1 MSIAPAPIASSASRM
16 ICSTFRCAL
25 QPAGRNVHNPAAT
38 CLASPA
44 RTVSR
49 CDTASASA
57 GASLTVGRKY
67 LESRVT
73 AGESIRGT
81 SVLPSRSRF
90 RGRVRRFCEKN
101 VMDVSPRLKAG
112 VTAFGAL
119 TGAALLAYAANAAV
133 GFASGL
139 DGFFEDYVYA
149 ALIAA
154 AGAICLARG
163 FAVREERAAWLTMG
177 AGLTAWAAGEI
188 TWAIMLADDPSPP
201 YPSVADFLY
210 LAFYPA
216 SYTALLLLARSR
228 TDSFRSSLWLDGG
241 IAALTVA
248 ALIATLAFGPIVDAT
263 GGTTAEIAVN
273 LAYPVGDLLLL
284 TLVVTVFGLNAW
296 RPDPVWLL
304 IGGGLALTAV
314 ADGLYLV
321 QSATDQY
328 VPGSLLDL
336 AWPAS
341 ALLVALAA
349 WQPSRKQ
356 IVIRD
361 WLVIAVPVGG
371 AVVSVELLVY
381 DHFER
386 VNLAGASLAAWA
398 ILLALARLMLAFVE
412 NQRTLN
418 EAHGEARTDSLTGLR
433 NRRSLMADLDT
444 QLALAT
450 HAHPRALLLFDL
462 DGFKEYNDAFGHPA
476 GDGLLV
482 RLAARLAE
490 ATGEGGHAYRL
501 GGDEFCVLVSQG
513 RDGVDAIL
521 AACSAALNE
530 RGEGFEVTSSFG
542 VVVLPEEADSPTLA
556 LQLADRRMYA
566 RKGGRR
572 VSAGRQSRDV
582 LLRTLS
588 ERRPDLQVRL
598 RDIGELALAVGRELH
613 MGPEALDEV
622 ARAAELHDVGKIA
635 VPDAILDKPGALDP
649 VEWSFM
655 RRHPLIGERI
665 LLAAPALR
673 PVARLVR
680 SSHERWDGGG
690 YPDGLRGDEIPLG
703 ARVVAICDAFD
714 AMTTERAYRG
724 SVPEAD
730 AIEELRRC
738 AGTQFDPMVV
748 DAFCRVIARE
758 RPAH

>member
-1 MSIAPAPIASSASRM
+1 
-16 ICSTFRCAL
+16 
-25 QPAGRNVHNPAAT
+25 
-38 CLASPA
+38 
-44 RTVSR
+44 
-49 CDTASASA
+49 
-57 GASLTVGRKY
+57 
-67 LESRVT
+67 
-73 AGESIRGT
+73 
-81 SVLPSRSRF
+81 
-90 RGRVRRFCEKN
+90 
-101 VMDVSPRLKAG
+101 MDVSPRLKAG
-112 VTAFGAL
+112 LQAFGAL
-119 TGAALLAYAANAAV
+119 TGAALLAYAANVAF

-139 DGFFEDYVYA
+139 DGFFEDYVYTG
-149 ALIAA
+149 LIVA
-154 AGAICLARG
+154 AGAICLVRG
-163 FAVREERAAWLTMG
+163 VVVPEERAAWLVMG
-177 AGLTAWAAGEI
+177 AGLSAWAAGEI
-188 TWAIMLADDPSPP
+188 TWAIMLANDPNPP
-201 YPSVADFLY
+201 YPSVADLLY

-216 SYTALLLLARSR
+216 SYSALLLLARSR

-248 ALIATLAFGPIVDAT
+248 ALIATLAFQPIVDAT
-263 GGTTAEIAVN
+263 GGTTAQIAVN

-321 QSATDQY
+321 QNATGEY
-328 VPGSLLDL
+328 VPGGLLDL

-349 WQPSRKQ
+349 WQPVRKQ

-361 WLVIAVPVGG
+361 WLIIAVPVGG
-371 AVVSVELLVY
+371 ALVAEQLLVY
-381 DHFER
+381 DHFEH
-386 VNLAGASLAAWA
+386 VNLAGISLASWA
-398 ILLALARLMLAFVE
+398 LLLALARLALAFLE
-412 NQRTLN
+412 NQRTLS

-433 NRRSLMADLDT
+433 NRRCLMADLDM
-444 QLALAT
+444 QLGLAT
-450 HAHPRALLLFDL
+450 RADPRALLLFDL

-490 ATGEGGHAYRL
+490 AVAAAGDAYRL
-501 GGDEFCVLVSQG
+501 GGDELCVLVSPG
-513 RDGVDAIL
+513 RDGIDAVL

-542 VVVLPEEADSPTLA
+542 VVVMPEEADTPTLA

-572 VSAGRQSRDV
+572 MSAGRQSRDV

-588 ERRPDLQVRL
+588 ERRPGLQVRL

-613 MGPEALDEV
+613 LGPEGLDEV
-622 ARAAELHDVGKIA
+622 ARAAELHDIGKIA
-635 VPDAILDKPGALDP
+635 VPDAILDKPGPLDP

-673 PVARLVR
+673 PLARLVR

-703 ARVVAICDAFD
+703 SRVVAVCDAFD
-714 AMTTERAYRG
+714 AMTTERPYREPI
-724 SVPEAD
+724 PEGE
-730 AIEELRRC
+730 AIAELRRC
-738 AGTQFDPMVV
+738 AATQFDPMVV
-748 DAFCRVIARE
+748 EAFCRVLARE
-758 RPAH
+758 HPAPDEMVA

>member
-1 MSIAPAPIASSASRM
+1 
-16 ICSTFRCAL
+16 
-25 QPAGRNVHNPAAT
+25 
-38 CLASPA
+38 
-44 RTVSR
+44 
-49 CDTASASA
+49 
-57 GASLTVGRKY
+57 
-67 LESRVT
+67 
-73 AGESIRGT
+73 
-81 SVLPSRSRF
+81 
-90 RGRVRRFCEKN
+90 
-101 VMDVSPRLKAG
+101 MDVSPRLKAG
-112 VTAFGAL
+112 LLAFGAL
-119 TGAALLAYAANAAV
+119 TGAALLMYAANV
-133 GFASGL
+133 TFGFASGL
-139 DGFFEDYVYA
+139 DGFFEDYVYTG
-149 ALIAA
+149 LVVA
-154 AGAICLARG
+154 AGVICLTRG
-163 FAVREERAAWLTMG
+163 IAVPEERAAWLIMG
-177 AGLTAWAAGEI
+177 VGLTAWAAGEI
-188 TWAIMLADDPSPP
+188 TWAVLLADDPSPP
-201 YPSVADFLY
+201 YPSAADLLY

-216 SYTALLLLARSR
+216 SYAALLLLARSR

-248 ALIATLAFGPIVDAT
+248 ALIATLAFEPIVDAT

-273 LAYPVGDLLLL
+273 LAYPAGDLLLL

-328 VPGSLLDL
+328 VPGGLLDL

-349 WQPSRKQ
+349 WQPARKK
-356 IVIRD
+356 IVVGD
-361 WLVIAVPVGG
+361 WLMIAVPVGG
-371 AVVSVELLVY
+371 ALVAVQLLVY

-386 VNLAGASLAAWA
+386 VNLAAVSLASWA
-398 ILLALARLMLAFVE
+398 LLLALARLALAFLE
-412 NQRTLN
+412 NQRGLK

-433 NRRSLMADLDT
+433 NRRSLMADLET

-450 HAHPRALLLFDL
+450 LARPRALLLFDL

-490 ATGEGGHAYRL
+490 AVGEAGDAYRL
-501 GGDEFCVLVSQG
+501 GGDEFCVVVSPE
-513 RDGVDAIL
+513 RDGVDAVL

-542 VVVLPEEADSPTLA
+542 VVVMPEEADTPTLA

-588 ERRPDLQVRL
+588 ERRPDLQIRL

-613 MGPEALDEV
+613 LGPEGLDEV

-635 VPDAILDKPGALDP
+635 VPDAILDKPGPLDP

-703 ARVVAICDAFD
+703 ARVVAVCDAFD
-714 AMTTERAYRG
+714 AMTTERPYREPI
-724 SVPEAD
+724 SESEAV
-730 AIEELRRC
+730 EELRRC

-748 DAFCRVIARE
+748 DAFCRVLARE
-758 RPAH
+758 HPAPDEMIA

>member
-1 MSIAPAPIASSASRM
+1 
-16 ICSTFRCAL
+16 
-25 QPAGRNVHNPAAT
+25 
-38 CLASPA
+38 
-44 RTVSR
+44 
-49 CDTASASA
+49 
-57 GASLTVGRKY
+57 
-67 LESRVT
+67 
-73 AGESIRGT
+73 
-81 SVLPSRSRF
+81 
-90 RGRVRRFCEKN
+90 
-101 VMDVSPRLKAG
+101 MDVSPRLKA
-112 VTAFGAL
+112 VLLAFGAL
-119 TGAALLAYAANAAV
+119 TGAALLAYAANVAL

-139 DGFFEDYVYA
+139 DGFFDDYVYTG
-149 ALIAA
+149 LIVA
-154 AGAICLARG
+154 AGALCLMRG
-163 FAVREERAAWLTMG
+163 FVVSEERGAWIVMG

-188 TWAIMLADDPSPP
+188 SWAVLLANDPNPP

-248 ALIATLAFGPIVDAT
+248 ALIATLAFQPIVDAT

-273 LAYPVGDLLLL
+273 LAYPAGDLLLL

-328 VPGSLLDL
+328 VPGGLLDL

-341 ALLVALAA
+341 ALLVAGAA
-349 WQPSRKQ
+349 WQPARKQ

-371 AVVSVELLVY
+371 ALVAVQLLVY

-386 VNLAGASLAAWA
+386 VNLAAMSLAAWA
-398 ILLALARLMLAFVE
+398 LLIALARLTLAFLE
-412 NQRTLN
+412 NQRTLY

-433 NRRSLMADLDT
+433 NRRCLMADLEL
-444 QLALAT
+444 QLGLAT
-450 HAHPRALLLFDL
+450 LAHPRALLLFDL

-490 ATGEGGHAYRL
+490 AVRDGGEAYRL
-501 GGDEFCVLVSQG
+501 GGDEFCVLVSPT
-513 RDGVDAIL
+513 RDGIDAVL
-521 AACSAALNE
+521 AACTAALNE

-542 VVVLPEEADSPTLA
+542 VVSLPEEADTPTLA

-572 VSAGRQSRDV
+572 ISAGRQSRDV

-613 MGPEALDEV
+613 LGPEALDEV

-635 VPDAILDKPGALDP
+635 VPDAILDKPGPLDP

-703 ARVVAICDAFD
+703 ARVVAVCDAFD
-714 AMTTERAYRG
+714 AMTTDRPYREPI
-724 SVPEAD
+724 PESQ
-730 AIEELRRC
+730 AIAELRRC

-748 DAFCRVIARE
+748 DAFCRVLARE
-758 RPAH
+758 HPASGEMVA

>member
-1 MSIAPAPIASSASRM
+1 
-16 ICSTFRCAL
+16 
-25 QPAGRNVHNPAAT
+25 
-38 CLASPA
+38 
-44 RTVSR
+44 
-49 CDTASASA
+49 
-57 GASLTVGRKY
+57 
-67 LESRVT
+67 
-73 AGESIRGT
+73 
-81 SVLPSRSRF
+81 
-90 RGRVRRFCEKN
+90 
-101 VMDVSPRLKAG
+101 MDVSPRLKA
-112 VTAFGAL
+112 VLLAFGAL
-119 TGAALLAYAANAAV
+119 TGAALLAYAANV
-133 GFASGL
+133 SLGFASGL
-139 DGFFEDYVYA
+139 DSFFDDYVYTG
-149 ALIAA
+149 LIVA
-154 AGAICLARG
+154 AGAICLVRG
-163 FAVREERAAWLTMG
+163 FAVREERAAWLVMG

-188 TWAIMLADDPSPP
+188 AWSLLVANDPNPP
-201 YPSVADFLY
+201 YPSVADLLY

-228 TDSFRSSLWLDGG
+228 TDSFRSSLWLDGA
-241 IAALTVA
+241 IAALTIA
-248 ALIATLAFGPIVDAT
+248 ALIATLAFQPIVDAT
-263 GGTTAEIAVN
+263 GGTTAQIAVN
-273 LAYPVGDLLLL
+273 LAYPAGDLVLL

-321 QSATDQY
+321 QSATDEY
-328 VPGSLLDL
+328 VPGGVLDL

-341 ALLVALAA
+341 ALLVAIAA
-349 WQPSRKQ
+349 WQPARKR
-356 IVIRD
+356 IVIQD

-371 AVVSVELLVY
+371 ALVAVQLLVY

-386 VNLAGASLAAWA
+386 VNVAAVSLAAWA
-398 ILLALARLMLAFVE
+398 LLMALARLTLAFLE
-412 NQRTLN
+412 NQRTLS

-433 NRRSLMADLDT
+433 NRRSLMADLEL
-444 QLALAT
+444 QLGLAT
-450 HAHPRALLLFDL
+450 LAHPRALLLFDL

-490 ATGEGGHAYRL
+490 AVGDEGDAYRL
-501 GGDEFCVLVSQG
+501 GGDEFCVLVSPG
-513 RDGVDAIL
+513 RDGIDAVL
-521 AACSAALNE
+521 AACTAALNE

-542 VVVLPEEADSPTLA
+542 AVVLPEEAETPTLA

-588 ERRPDLQVRL
+588 ERRPGLQVRL

-613 MGPEALDEV
+613 LGPEALDEV

-635 VPDAILDKPGALDP
+635 VPDAILDKPGPLDP

-690 YPDGLRGDEIPLG
+690 YPDGLRADEIPLG
-703 ARVVAICDAFD
+703 ARIVAVCDAFD
-714 AMTTERAYRG
+714 AMTTQRPYRQPM
-724 SVPEAD
+724 PEGE
-730 AIEELRRC
+730 AIAELQRC

-748 DAFCRVIARE
+748 DAFCRVLARE
-758 RPAH
+758 SDATLA

>member
-1 MSIAPAPIASSASRM
+1 M
-16 ICSTFRCAL
+16 
-25 QPAGRNVHNPAAT
+25 
-38 CLASPA
+38 
-44 RTVSR
+44 
-49 CDTASASA
+49 DT
-57 GASLTVGRKY
+57 
-67 LESRVT
+67 
-73 AGESIRGT
+73 
-81 SVLPSRSRF
+81 
-90 RGRVRRFCEKN
+90 
-101 VMDVSPRLKAG
+101 SPRLRAG
-112 VTAFGAL
+112 LRALGGLTGVAMLAYVAHTAFGL
-119 TGAALLAYAANAAV
+119 G
-133 GFASGL
+133 SPGL
-139 DGFFEDYVYA
+139 DDLFQDWVYCG
-149 ALIAA
+149 LIVA
-154 AGAICLARG
+154 AGAICVLRG
-163 FAVREERAAWLTMG
+163 VALREERAAWLVMG
-177 AGLTAWAAGEI
+177 AGLVAWAAGEI
-188 TWAIMLADDPSPP
+188 TWTVVYAGDPAPP
-201 YPSVADFLY
+201 YPSVADVLY
-210 LAFYPA
+210 LAWYPA
-216 SYTALLLLARSR
+216 SYVALLLLARSR
-228 TDSFRSSLWLDGG
+228 TDSFRSSLWLDGA

-248 ALIATLAFGPIVDAT
+248 ALIATLAFQPIVDAT
-263 GGTTAEIAVN
+263 SGGAAEIAVN

-284 TLVVTVFGLNAW
+284 VLVVVVFGLNGW

-314 ADGLYLV
+314 ADGFYLV

-328 VPGSLLDL
+328 VEGTMLDV

-341 ALLVALAA
+341 ALLLAVAA
-349 WQPSRKQ
+349 WQPAR
-356 IVIRD
+356 IHITIRD
-361 WLVIAVPVGG
+361 WVIIAVPAGCGLV
-371 AVVSVELLVY
+371 AVQLLVY

-386 VNLAGASLAAWA
+386 SVNVAAVSLATWA
-398 ILLALARLMLAFVE
+398 LLLALARMALAFLE
-412 NQRTLN
+412 NQRMLSLT
-418 EAHGEARTDSLTGLR
+418 HTEARTDSLTGLR
-433 NRRSLMADLDT
+433 NRRSLLSDLERQL
-444 QLALAT
+444 QLASPGF
-450 HAHPRALLLFDL
+450 PRALLLFDL

-482 RLAARLAE
+482 RLAARLAD
-490 ATGEGGHAYRL
+490 AVGSAGEAYRL
-501 GGDEFCVLVSQG
+501 GGDEFCVLVTPG
-513 RDGVDAIL
+513 RNGVDPIL

-542 VVVLPEEADSPTLA
+542 VVVLPEEASTPTLA

-572 VSAGRQSRDV
+572 MSAGRQSRDV

-588 ERRPDLQVRL
+588 ERRPDLHLRL

-613 MGPEALDEV
+613 MGPEGLDEV

-703 ARVVAICDAFD
+703 ARVVAVCDAFD
-714 AMTTERAYRG
+714 AMTSERPYRG

-758 RPAH
+758 RPAHGEVFR

>member
-1 MSIAPAPIASSASRM
+1 
-16 ICSTFRCAL
+16 
-25 QPAGRNVHNPAAT
+25 
-38 CLASPA
+38 
-44 RTVSR
+44 
-49 CDTASASA
+49 
-57 GASLTVGRKY
+57 
-67 LESRVT
+67 
-73 AGESIRGT
+73 
-81 SVLPSRSRF
+81 
-90 RGRVRRFCEKN
+90 
-101 VMDVSPRLKAG
+101 
-112 VTAFGAL
+112 
-119 TGAALLAYAANAAV
+119 
-133 GFASGL
+133 
-139 DGFFEDYVYA
+139 
-149 ALIAA
+149 
-154 AGAICLARG
+154 
-163 FAVREERAAWLTMG
+163 
-177 AGLTAWAAGEI
+177 
-188 TWAIMLADDPSPP
+188 MLANDPNPP
-201 YPSVADFLY
+201 YPSVADLLY

-216 SYTALLLLARSR
+216 SYCALLLLARSR

-248 ALIATLAFGPIVDAT
+248 ALIATLAFQPIVDAT
-263 GGTTAEIAVN
+263 GGTTAQIAVN

-321 QSATDQY
+321 QNATGEY
-328 VPGSLLDL
+328 VPGGLLDL

-349 WQPSRKQ
+349 WQPVRKQ

-361 WLVIAVPVGG
+361 WLMIAVPVGG
-371 AVVSVELLVY
+371 ALVAEQLLVY
-381 DHFER
+381 DHFEH
-386 VNLAGASLAAWA
+386 VNLAGVSLASWA
-398 ILLALARLMLAFVE
+398 LLLALARLALAFLE
-412 NQRTLN
+412 NQRTLS

-433 NRRSLMADLDT
+433 NRRCLMADLDM
-444 QLALAT
+444 QLGLAT
-450 HAHPRALLLFDL
+450 RADPRALLLFDL

-490 ATGEGGHAYRL
+490 AVAAAGDAYRL
-501 GGDEFCVLVSQG
+501 GGDEFCVLVSPG
-513 RDGVDAIL
+513 RDGIDAVL

-542 VVVLPEEADSPTLA
+542 VVVMPEEAHTPTLA

-572 VSAGRQSRDV
+572 MSAGRQSRDV

-588 ERRPDLQVRL
+588 ERRPGLQVRL

-613 MGPEALDEV
+613 LGPEGLDEV
-622 ARAAELHDVGKIA
+622 ARAAELHDIGKIA
-635 VPDAILDKPGALDP
+635 VPDAILDKPGPLDP

-703 ARVVAICDAFD
+703 SRVVAVCDAFD
-714 AMTTERAYRG
+714 AMTTERPYREPIPEG
-724 SVPEAD
+724 EAIAEVPP
-730 AIEELRRC
+730 LRGHAVRPV
-738 AGTQFDPMVV
+738 GRR
-748 DAFCRVIARE
+748 RVLPRARP
-758 RPAH
+758 RAPRSGRDGQASLPPPAAAQRARAPP